1 MGISKKNS
9 QSIDVSKEE
18 VSTLK
23 SLENL
28 KEELGLV
35 LEYDEDKEENFY
47 AQYKYEDEEG
57 NKLKKPKLVKKYDIE
72 ELLELCG
79 NAFDV
84 YADILKKLV
93 RFGIKQ
99 DEIAFI
105 GDATTDKQKQD
116 LFDKVNAG
124 KIRILIG
131 STMKMGAG
139 TNVQKKNV
147 ALHELDCPW
156 RPCDLEQR
164 QGRVIRQGNE
174 WFEKDKNF
182 CIAHYRY
189 STEQTYDARMFQ
201 VNEQKLKP
209 LAQLKKCDF
218 SKGVR
223 EFESIDGEIASVAEM
238 KAYATGNPF
247 ILEKHKI
254 TTMLKSEQRHYEAYK
269 KS

>member
-1 MGISKKNS
+1 ASDYEESKINQMCKRIFHHYQDENYPNNTQLVFCDMGISKKNS
-9 QSIDVSKEE
+9 QSIDVGKEE
-18 VSTLK
+18 VSTFK

-35 LEYDEDKEENFY
+35 LEYDDDKEENFY

-116 LFDKVNAG
+116 LFDKVNEG
-124 KIRILIG
+124 KIR
-131 STMKMGAG
+131 
-139 TNVQKKNV
+139 
-147 ALHELDCPW
+147 
-156 RPCDLEQR
+156 
-164 QGRVIRQGNE
+164 
-174 WFEKDKNF
+174 
-182 CIAHYRY
+182 
-189 STEQTYDARMFQ
+189 
-201 VNEQKLKP
+201 
-209 LAQLKKCDF
+209 
-218 SKGVR
+218 
-223 EFESIDGEIASVAEM
+223 
-238 KAYATGNPF
+238 
-247 ILEKHKI
+247 
-254 TTMLKSEQRHYEAYK
+254 
-269 KS
+269 